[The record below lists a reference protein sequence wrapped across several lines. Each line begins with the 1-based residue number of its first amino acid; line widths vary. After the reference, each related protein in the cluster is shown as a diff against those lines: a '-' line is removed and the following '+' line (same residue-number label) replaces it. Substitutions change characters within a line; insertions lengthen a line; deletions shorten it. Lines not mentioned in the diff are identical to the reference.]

1 MDQRIADVKCLPT
14 STHPRPPG
22 CRPWCTEH
30 RVGQRPEDSYC
41 LGVVPTPAGD
51 LLLSEI
57 DGRPTLLL
65 HRLQD
70 VDLTLDEA
78 EVVYAAMGRLLASA
92 KAALAR
98 PELVAAGRS
107 GGAL

>member
-1 MDQRIADVKCLPT
+1 MSHPT
-14 STHPRPPG
+14 LVP

-30 RVGQRPEDSYC
+30 HDGGQHPEDAYC

-51 LLLSEI
+51 LLLAEL

-70 VDLTLDEA
+70 VDLMLDEA

-92 KAALAR
+92 KAAR
-98 PELVAAGRS
+98 QSELV
-107 GGAL
+107 GGVL